1 MMSEPSRTYF
11 SYLLRMWRTGQGQEA
26 TWQASMESPLTGERH
41 EFSQL
46 DKLWA
51 FLLAQMQIDDE
62 TKKTYQIKETN
73 SEHPTTS

>member
-26 TWQASMESPLTGERH
+26 TWQASVESPLTGERL

-51 FLLAQMQIDDE
+51 FLQTQMQLTDGAP
-62 TKKTYQIKETN
+62 KKL
-73 SEHPTTS
+73 SEQGENHE